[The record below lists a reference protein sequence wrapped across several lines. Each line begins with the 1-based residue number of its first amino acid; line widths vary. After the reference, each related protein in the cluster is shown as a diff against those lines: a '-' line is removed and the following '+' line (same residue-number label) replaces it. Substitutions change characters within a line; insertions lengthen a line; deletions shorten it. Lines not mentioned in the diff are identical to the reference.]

1 MRRLIFS
8 LALFFFFTS
17 ISFSQYSDPNLRRV
31 GFLNG
36 NRLSISFY
44 NDGQISGFNS
54 GVDIRGKWK
63 GNDYIGDM
71 IPMIGVELPIK
82 DYNNDGKAD
91 TIHSVIISRGPRKG
105 QANEKDPTTMAF
117 WGFNPK
123 PGYLNSSLEKIP
135 MSSDPSSWP
144 TVWSEHPDWDSTVWD
159 GLHGKNFFAGGLE
172 TYFRIDDNA
181 DEEVFQQYGFLP
193 DSTNPIRKGLGLN
206 IGVRYIQPSDS
217 NFNDVI
223 FKVYDIKS
231 EGTATYNKV
240 FYGDIIGTLVGGDG
254 DSGDDLGSIDS
265 TTNTVYSY
273 DYDGVGNL
281 GQKVGVMSEALI
293 EAPTNNNIASYSF
306 FNQPA
311 SPDMSDDELL
321 WKRLSPG
328 SFDKYPPT
336 PMDGDTYWG
345 TNYFS
350 LAPGETKRVVTVI
363 AMGDSIPQVES
374 KVLLAKVLWFS
385 KFNYNYDNFAFIGFS
400 PYRILQNSETIS
412 WTSKTPTALVDIYFS
427 SDAGDTWERIA
438 ENISNT
444 GTFQLDTKNYFDCAL
459 GKLKIVGKD
468 INHIPSSLS
477 ESPYFIID
485 NEKNGVPFVK
495 ILNYEEYN
503 ASSLVEDIISLKLM
517 VGDPESKTLK
527 AKAYYASTNELIDAF
542 DIDPS
547 FSTTKE
553 FSLRKLPNTESASVR
568 IEISDDSSTVSAV
581 TDVFKKL
588 TSRIPIAEKNYQ
600 YVSWLS
606 DAKIA
611 VNVIDSSKVTGN
623 SYLLTF
629 NDTTKAGVLANV
641 FNETTQQNVLTQ
653 IPLDSTGES
662 LTFDGLSF
670 VTDRV
675 GTFTDLDRT
684 YLSTL
689 APPNTFSLL
698 TRRIDL
704 GSSIK
709 YHCYFN
715 PNDYKIIFYNNIV
728 DTSVNIKDIVN
739 TTPVTNFPAIPI
751 NFKIFNT
758 TKNTELKSGVF
769 KSGTITSS
777 LNIYFV
783 EKIANVQKVTW
794 NIIVLAGTIQTY
806 PTGGDT
812 LYFFTKKGLS
822 FNDSLRVSGN
832 LVNVLTEEMNPSTY
846 QLIQNYP
853 NPFNPTTTIS
863 YNLPKSG
870 LVNLVIYDVLGKEI
884 KKLVSEYKQA
894 GSYKINF
901 DASALASG
909 VYFYSLRANDFVS
922 TKKMLLL
929 K

>member
-1 MRRLIFS
+1 MSRLFFS

-17 ISFSQYSDPNLRRV
+17 ISFPQYSDPNLRRV

-44 NDGQISGFNS
+44 NDGQISGFNQ

-105 QANEKDPTTMAF
+105 QGNEKDPTTNAF

-135 MSSDPSSWP
+135 MSNDQSSWP
-144 TVWSEHPDWDSTVWD
+144 TFWAEHPDWDSTVWD
-159 GLHGKNFFAGGLE
+159 GLYYKNFFAGGLE

-181 DEEVFQQYGFLP
+181 DEELFKQYGFLP
-193 DSTNPIRKGLGLN
+193 DTTNSNRKGLGIN
-206 IGVRYIQPSDS
+206 VGVRYIQPTDPI
-217 NFNDVI
+217 FNDVI
-223 FKVYDIKS
+223 FKVYDIKN

-240 FYGDIIGTLVGGDG
+240 FYGDIIGTVLGDLG
-254 DSGDDLGSIDS
+254 DSGDDLGSLDS
-265 TTNTVYSY
+265 TTSTVYSY
-273 DYDGVGNL
+273 DVNGVGNY
-281 GQKVGVMSEALI
+281 GQKVGVMSETLI
-293 EAPTNNNIASYSF
+293 EAPTSNNVASYSF

-328 SFDKYPPT
+328 SFDKYPST
-336 PMDGDTYWG
+336 PMDGDILWG

-363 AMGDSIPQVES
+363 AMGDSIPQVAS
-374 KVLLAKVLWFS
+374 KILLAKVLWFH
-385 KFNYNYDNFAFIGFS
+385 KFCNCYDDVSITNLDS
-400 PYRILQNSETIS
+400 YPTLKNTETITWS
-412 WTSKTPTALVDIYFS
+412 SKIRPSFVDVYFS
-427 SDAGDTWERIA
+427 SDAGDTWKRIE
-438 ENISNT
+438 ENINNGESYQFN
-444 GTFQLDTKNYFDCAL
+444 TKNYKDCAF
-459 GKLKIVGKD
+459 GKLKLVGKD
-468 INHIPSSLS
+468 INYIPFSLS

-503 ASSLVEDIISLKLM
+503 DSSVVEDNISLKLL
-517 VGDPESKTLK
+517 VGDPENKTLK

-553 FSLRKLPNTESASVR
+553 LSLRKLPNSESASIR
-568 IEISDDSSTVSAV
+568 LEISDDSSTVSGI

-588 TSRIPIAEKNYQ
+588 TSRTPIAEKNYQ
-600 YVSWLS
+600 YLSWLS

-641 FNETTQQNVLTQ
+641 FNETTQQNILTQ

-675 GTFTDLDRT
+675 GTFPDTNRT
-684 YLSTL
+684 YLSNYG
-689 APPNTFSLL
+689 PNTFSLFFS
-698 TRRIDL
+698 TKINYNYY
-704 GSSIK
+704 G
-709 YHCYFN
+709 YAN
-715 PNDYKIIFYNNIV
+715 PNDYKIVFYNEIV
-728 DTSVNIKDIVN
+728 DTSINIKDIVN
-739 TTPVTNFPAIPI
+739 TTPSTNLPPTPI
-751 NFKIFNT
+751 NFKIYNT
-758 TKNTELKSGVF
+758 TTNKMLKAAVV
-769 KSGTITSS
+769 KTGTISSS
-777 LNIYFV
+777 LNILLV
-783 EKIANVQKVTW
+783 ENIFDHQRVTW
-794 NIIVLAGTIQTY
+794 RIGLQSLKVQTY

-812 LYFFTKKGLS
+812 LYFFTYKGLS
-822 FNDSLRVSGN
+822 INDSLRISGN
-832 LVNVLTEEMNPSTY
+832 LVNVFTEEMSPSTY

-884 KKLVSEYKQA
+884 KRLVSEYKQA